1 MYTIKNLLKIKNS
14 KMKVLAV
21 NGFTLIETL
30 VAVTLFTFVTFVAVT
45 ALFSL
50 QEFNNKLKVTKKIY
64 ENVYLSMDIISSDL
78 KQGTNFENLYYST
91 LEGTGDVCSTAPGAN
106 LTNSCLSFDYL
117 NVGNSNSSSRV
128 GYYLENGNIKKYSD
142 PTLPQSITSDDIE
155 ITKLKFVL
163 IGTDNFSTGN
173 IQQPMMKIIVK
184 GKSKNLPSTSFSIES
199 LISQRPVAN

>member
-1 MYTIKNLLKIKNS
+1 MYNLKKLFNTKTSLTSKNLVK
-14 KMKVLAV
+14 
-21 NGFTLIETL
+21 GFTLIETL

-50 QEFNNKLKVTKKIY
+50 QEFNNKLKITKKIY

-91 LEGTGDVCSTAPGAN
+91 LGGNGDICSTAPGYN
-106 LTNSCLSFDYL
+106 LDTSCLSFDYL
-117 NVGNSNSSSRV
+117 NIGNNNSSSRV
-128 GYYLENGNIKKYSD
+128 GYYLEDGKIKKYSD

-163 IGTDNFSTGN
+163 VGTNNFSTGDM
-173 IQQPMMKIIVK
+173 QQPMMKIIVK
-184 GKSKNLPSTSFSIES
+184 GKSKTSPVTNFSIES
-199 LISQRPVAN
+199 IISQRPVAN